1 MSLVGQV
8 GRRRPRARFAMAVLY
23 LVLSIGALT
32 TLYPFF
38 SMVSTGMKGPTDQ
51 NDGKLVPAF
60 WTDRAALEEKYIAEK
75 YAGDLS
81 MIKSYSVGAAADEAT
96 LARYEKLLMALP
108 PDLWVAGFRNPPN
121 NVTGRLQLRY
131 QAWLRE
137 RFGGDIAALNQAY
150 SELNQGFQTVV
161 PPNELLF
168 RPNWKPKEGPK
179 WDDWLE
185 FKATLSAE
193 FRIPVRI
200 ERIAQEALRS
210 KYAGDFTKVP
220 GAWVGSATSFE
231 EMRTDNLKRLLMF
244 FSIGMARAEVPYLDK
259 SWPDRTWDESGGG
272 VLPVRAFD
280 LSALHKNESAT
291 KREMSTRNY
300 RYVLDY
306 VAINGR
312 ALINTVIFCALAVI
326 IQLTVNPLAAYALAR
341 FPMKATARI
350 LLLLL
355 ATMAFPAEVAMI
367 PNFLLLK
374 NLGLLNTFAALV
386 LPTAANGYM
395 IFLLKGFFESLP
407 KEVFESGQID
417 GASEWRMMLRL
428 ALPLSKP
435 VMGYMGLLA
444 FMGAYGSFLYA
455 FLVAQDR
462 DVWTL
467 MVFIYQLQQIAP
479 KSVMM
484 AAVTLAAVPTI
495 FVFLLAQRVI
505 MRGIV
510 LPGER

>member
-1 MSLVGQV
+1 
-8 GRRRPRARFAMAVLY
+8 MAVLY
-23 LVLSIGALT
+23 LLLVLGAVT
-32 TLYPFF
+32 TVYPFL

-51 NDGKLVPAF
+51 DDGKLVPAF
-60 WTDRAALEEKYIAEK
+60 WSDRAALEEKYLTEK

-81 MIKSYSVGAAADEAT
+81 MMASYSIGAQADEVT
-96 LARYEKLLMALP
+96 LAEYERLLMSLP
-108 PDLWVAGFRNPPN
+108 PDQWVAGFRNPPN

-131 QAWLRE
+131 QGWLRE
-137 RFGGDIAALNQAY
+137 RFDGDIAALNQAY
-150 SELNQGFQTVV
+150 SELNQAFQTVV

-168 RPNWKPKEGPK
+168 RADWKPKGGQK
-179 WDDWLE
+179 WVDWLE
-185 FKATLSAE
+185 FKATLPAE
-193 FRIPVRI
+193 FRIPVRV
-200 ERIAQEALRS
+200 ERVYQEWLRS
-210 KYAGDFTKVP
+210 RFEGRLESVP
-220 GAWVGSATSFE
+220 ESVLRGANSFE
-231 EMRTDNLKRLLMF
+231 AIE
-244 FSIGMARAEVPYLDK
+244 FS
-259 SWPDRTWDESGGG
+259 SSGGDRALADEFLRTG
-272 VLPVRAFD
+272 RPSGIADAALDNEWALLHSADLPIRALDLRVLHD
-280 LSALHKNESAT
+280 NET
-291 KREMSTRNY
+291 EVKREMSTRNY

-306 VAINGR
+306 IAVNGR
-312 ALINTVIFCALAVI
+312 ALWNTVIFCTLAVL

-341 FPMKATARI
+341 FPMKATAKV
-350 LLLLL
+350 LVFLL

-367 PNFLLLK
+367 PAFLLLK

-444 FMGAYGSFLYA
+444 FMGAYGAFLYA

-495 FVFLLAQRVI
+495 IVFLFAQRVI

>member
-1 MSLVGQV
+1 MSLVGRV
-8 GRRRPRARFAMAVLY
+8 GRKRPRARLAMAVLY
-23 LVLSIGALT
+23 GLLCLGALT

-51 NDGKLVPAF
+51 NDGKMVPAF
-60 WTDRAALEEKYIAEK
+60 WADRAALEEKYLTEK

-81 MIKSYSVGAAADEAT
+81 MMQSYSIGAEAT
-96 LARYEKLLMALP
+96 VAELDTFERFMMGLGPL
-108 PDLWVAGFRNPPN
+108 DWVAGFRNPPN

-131 QAWLRE
+131 QGWLRE
-137 RFGGDIAALNQAY
+137 RFNGDIAALNQSY
-150 SELNQGFQTVV
+150 SELNQAFQTVV

-168 RPNWKPKEGPK
+168 RLDWKPKEGQK
-179 WDDWLE
+179 WDDWLA
-185 FKATLSAE
+185 FKETLPAE
-193 FRIPVRI
+193 FRIPVRL
-200 ERIAQEALRS
+200 ERIWQEWLRS
-210 KYAGDFTKVP
+210 KFGGDLGDVP
-220 GAWVGSATSFE
+220 NDITRGATSFE
-231 EMRTDNLKRLLMF
+231 
-244 FSIGMARAEVPYLDK
+244 SIPLTIGAESDLYREFISIAKPDDIAPVEDVW
-259 SWPDRTWDESGGG
+259 SWNHKFAMPI
-272 VLPVRAFD
+272 RAFD
-280 LSALHKNESAT
+280 LAVLHQNESAI

-300 RYVLDY
+300 RYVIDY

-312 ALINTVIFCALAVI
+312 ALWNTVIFCTLAVLV
-326 IQLTVNPLAAYALAR
+326 QLTVNPLAAYALAR
-341 FPMKATARI
+341 FPMKATARV

-407 KEVFESGQID
+407 REVFESGQID
-417 GASEWRMMLRL
+417 GASEWRMMFRL

-444 FMGAYGSFLYA
+444 FMGAYGAFLYA

-495 FVFLLAQRVI
+495 LVFLFAQRVI

>member
-1 MSLVGQV
+1 
-8 GRRRPRARFAMAVLY
+8 MAVLY
-23 LVLSIGALT
+23 LLLVLGAVT
-32 TLYPFF
+32 TVYPFL

-51 NDGKLVPAF
+51 DDGKLVPAF
-60 WTDRAALEEKYIAEK
+60 WSDRAALEEKYLTEK

-81 MIKSYSVGAAADEAT
+81 MMASYSIGAEAGGDTERLNDLT
-96 LARYEKLLMALP
+96 LAEYEQFLLNLP
-108 PDLWVAGFRNPPN
+108 SDKWVAAFRNPPN

-131 QAWLRE
+131 QGWLRE
-137 RFGGDIAALNQAY
+137 RFDGDIAVLNQAY
-150 SELNQGFQTVV
+150 SELNQAFQTVV

-168 RPNWKPKEGPK
+168 RPDWKPKEGQK

-185 FKATLSAE
+185 FKATLPAE
-193 FRIPVRI
+193 FRIPVR
-200 ERIAQEALRS
+200 RDRVWQEWLRS
-210 KYAGDFTKVP
+210 KFGGKLDAVP
-220 GAWVGSATSFE
+220 EEILRGAKSFEAIEWHSYLRDNPLYQEFSATGAVEKTVGEVSVRDAFR
-231 EMRTDNLKRLLMF
+231 MTLK
-244 FSIGMARAEVPYLDK
+244 S
-259 SWPDRTWDESGGG
+259 
-272 VLPVRAFD
+272 LPVRAFD
-280 LSALHKNESAT
+280 LSVLDKNET
-291 KREMSTRNY
+291 EVKREMSTRNY

-306 VAINGR
+306 IAVNGR
-312 ALINTVIFCALAVI
+312 ALWNTVIFCTLAVL

-341 FPMKATARI
+341 FPMKATAKV
-350 LLLLL
+350 LVFLL

-367 PNFLLLK
+367 PAFLLLK

-444 FMGAYGSFLYA
+444 FMGAYGAFLYA

-495 FVFLLAQRVI
+495 IVFLFAQRVI